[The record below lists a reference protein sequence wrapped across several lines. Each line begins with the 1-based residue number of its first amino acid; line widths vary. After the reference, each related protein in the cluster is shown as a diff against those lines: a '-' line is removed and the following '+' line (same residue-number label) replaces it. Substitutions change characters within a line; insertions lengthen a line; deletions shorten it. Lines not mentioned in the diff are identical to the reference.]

1 MTNMYLIL
9 KNFHMVLATLT
20 ICGFLLRG
28 YWMMSESGLR
38 QNRATKVLPHI
49 IDTLFL
55 ATGIWLVVMLRLAP
69 LQHPWLL
76 AKFTGL
82 LAYIGLGMIA
92 MRFGRT
98 PQIKMVAF
106 VAAVAA
112 FAYIGGVALTK
123 NPISWIAYS

>member
-1 MTNMYLIL
+1 
-9 KNFHMVLATLT
+9 MVLAALT
-20 ICGFLLRG
+20 VSGFLLRG
-28 YWMMSESGLR
+28 YWLMSGARLY

-55 ATGIWLVVMLRLAP
+55 ATGIWLVVLLGLAP

-98 PQIKMVAF
+98 LRSRMIAF

-112 FAYIGGVALTK
+112 FVYIVGVALSK
-123 NPISWIAYS
+123 NPASWIAYF

>member
-1 MTNMYLIL
+1 MYLIL
-9 KNFHMVLATLT
+9 KNFHMLLATLT
-20 ICGFLLRG
+20 ITGFLLRG
-28 YWMMSESGLR
+28 YWMLNGSSLR
-38 QNRATKVLPHI
+38 ENRATRILPHI

-55 ATGIWLVVMLRLAP
+55 ATGIWLVVFLKLAP
-69 LQHPWLL
+69 MQHAWLL

-98 PQIKMVAF
+98 PQIKMIAF

-112 FAYIGGVALTK
+112 FAYIVGVALTK
-123 NPISWIAYS
+123 SPLSWIAL